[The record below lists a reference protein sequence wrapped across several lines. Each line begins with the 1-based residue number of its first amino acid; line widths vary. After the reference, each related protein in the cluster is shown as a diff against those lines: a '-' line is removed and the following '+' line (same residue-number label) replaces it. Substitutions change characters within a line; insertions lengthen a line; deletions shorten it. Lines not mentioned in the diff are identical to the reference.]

1 MSKPAY
7 TRAFLGKPENG
18 ALMVAT
24 ARGSLSD
31 EWGYIEVRDGS
42 SAIIIDKPSIAR
54 EVAQH
59 LLAWAE
65 ANPELES

>member
-1 MSKPAY
+1 MSEPAY

-18 ALMVAT
+18 ALLVFT
-24 ARGSLSD
+24 ASGTLAD
-31 EWGYIEVRDGS
+31 NWGYIQLRDGGDN
-42 SAIIIDKPSIAR
+42 IIFDKPSIAR

-65 ANPELES
+65 AHLELE